1 MFKQD
6 HTYTDDTEDGQTPST
21 WETGLWTHSPGMP
34 VK

>member
-21 WETGLWTHSPGMP
+21 LETGLLLNSVLKP
-34 VK
+34 